1 MEEDYRDLA
10 KNIAVTRVPS
20 YYTERI
26 LAQKSE
32 AQTTLQ
38 TILPMATN
46 RFSSSKYNKNQHNYT
61 SPIPK
66 SLLSRRR
73 L

>member
-1 MEEDYRDLA
+1 MEEDYRDLV
-10 KNIAVTRVPS
+10 NIAVIRVPS

-38 TILPMATN
+38 AILLMP
-46 RFSSSKYNKNQHNYT
+46 F
-61 SPIPK
+61 
-66 SLLSRRR
+66 LLS
-73 L
+73 LQVIIQLLF